1 MSNENTYGT
10 YHQCTLT
17 YIFKHILYDQ
27 IKIHDVGLIYILCG
41 SHALFCVTCSQNCG
55 THV

>member
-1 MSNENTYGT
+1 MSNENTYGILLKGVHCT

-27 IKIHDVGLIYILCG
+27 IKIHDVGPIYYAGLM
-41 SHALFCVTCSQNCG
+41 LYFV
-55 THV
+55 